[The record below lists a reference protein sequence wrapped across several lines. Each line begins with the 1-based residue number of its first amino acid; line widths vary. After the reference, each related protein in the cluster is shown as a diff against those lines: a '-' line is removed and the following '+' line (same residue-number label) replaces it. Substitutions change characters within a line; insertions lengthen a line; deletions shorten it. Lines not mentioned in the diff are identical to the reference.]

1 MDVSGGTSPIDGEN
15 VTKDILK
22 DLIVY
27 RTSTSLSECTDSVK
41 KRMRKLSD
49 KIKIEMDVKDPLTP
63 TDLLTNVEAPKAGI
77 RSLYLHAETEEQ
89 YVLYT
94 VCLFT
99 YVGKLCKNLSVETHE
114 LIADKLIYVLKSTV
128 KGRIAMSLFPKM
140 YEREKTKTT
149 LKKVALLAVLTA
161 GVLWFA
167 KNR

>member
-1 MDVSGGTSPIDGEN
+1 M
-15 VTKDILK
+15 TKDILT
-22 DLIVY
+22 DLIAY
-27 RTSTSLSECTDSVK
+27 RTSTSLSDCTDSVK

-49 KIKIEMDVKDPLTP
+49 RIKIEMDVKDPLTP
-63 TDLLTNVEAPKAGI
+63 TDLLTNVEALEAVI

-114 LIADKLIYVLKSTV
+114 LIADKVIYALKSTG
-128 KGRIAMSLFPKM
+128 KGLFAMYLFQKM
-140 YEREKTKTT
+140 YDREKTKTT
-149 LKKVALLAVLTA
+149 LKKVALLAVLRA

-167 KNR
+167 KKR